1 MSHPK
6 KAKFGGFSTA
16 SEFMNGMNMVDHAM
30 DDQRRGDGTGI
41 ARSLDTNAMVARGGG
56 DDATN
61 TRGGATGGFST
72 AKEFMENDTNSN
84 NSGMVGQL
92 KDDRNYSGHGGG
104 GGQSILTKTRNYS
117 GYGQSILT
125 KTEENALQLDTNSLK
140 IHLTVRGIK
149 YHKENLQALD
159 SITLHREPTNEYGT
173 CYFIYHCKL
182 LPSCLALKSYYV

>member
-41 ARSLDTNAMVARGGG
+41 ARSVDTNAMVARGGG
-56 DDATN
+56 DDPTN
-61 TRGGATGGFST
+61 PRGGATGGSR
-72 AKEFMENDTNSN
+72 FMENDTNSN
-84 NSGMVGQL
+84 NSGIIGQL